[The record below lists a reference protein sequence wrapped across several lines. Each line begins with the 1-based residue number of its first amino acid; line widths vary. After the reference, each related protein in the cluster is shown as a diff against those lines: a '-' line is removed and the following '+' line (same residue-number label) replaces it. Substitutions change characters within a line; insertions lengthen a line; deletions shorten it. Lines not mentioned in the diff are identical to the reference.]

1 MYKKPSR
8 IVNDESPCSSYA
20 KNRKNS
26 KRPTFIEQTQ
36 YYILGGLPILAKKS
50 NNSEKLMIFALGG
63 VGEIGK
69 NMYVVQYD
77 DDIVV
82 VDAGL
87 KFPEEDML
95 GIDLVIP
102 DISYLTEN
110 RDKVR
115 GIIVTHGHEDHI
127 GGLPY
132 VLKHLNVPLYAT
144 KLTLGLIE
152 NKLREAN
159 LLGETK
165 RILINADSELKLGST
180 LTATFFKTNHSI
192 PDSVGVCIDT
202 PEGNVVHTGD
212 FKFDH
217 TPVNDQFA
225 DLQRMA
231 EIGQKGVLALLSDS
245 TNAEKPGF
253 TPSEKSVGIVL
264 EDIFRKARQRVV
276 VATFAS
282 NVHRIQQVVNAADAT
297 GRKIVVVG
305 RSMVNVV
312 SIASEL
318 GYLEIPEGMIIEP
331 EEINRIGA
339 DRVAILCTGSQ
350 GEPMSALS
358 RMARSTHRKV
368 DILPGDTVII
378 AATPVP
384 GNEKYVG
391 RTIDAL
397 FRLGAEVIYSGS
409 NKGVHVSGHGSQEE
423 LKLMLN
429 LMRPK
434 FFIPI
439 HGEYRMLRKHAQL
452 GESVGVDPD
461 NIFLVDIGDVVEI
474 HNGEA
479 RKAGKVPS
487 GNVLIDGL
495 GVGDVGNIVLRD
507 RKLLSQDGIL
517 VVVVTLSKQ
526 DGRIV
531 SGPDIISRGF
541 VYVRESEGL
550 LDEANRVVT
559 STLQRL
565 MSENVNEW
573 ASLKSGVKDSLGRF
587 LFDQTRRRPMI
598 LPIIMEV

>member
-1 MYKKPSR
+1 MSKKNN
-8 IVNDESPCSSYA
+8 ND
-20 KNRKNS
+20 
-26 KRPTFIEQTQ
+26 
-36 YYILGGLPILAKKS
+36 
-50 NNSEKLMIFALGG
+50 KLMIFALGG

-69 NMYVVQYD
+69 NMYVIQYAN
-77 DDIVV
+77 DIVV

-95 GIDLVIP
+95 GIDIVIP

-115 GIIVTHGHEDHI
+115 GIILTHGHEDHI

-132 VLKHLNVPLYAT
+132 VLKHLNVPVYGT
-144 KLTLGLIE
+144 RLTLGLVE
-152 NKLREAN
+152 NKLKEAN

-165 RILINADSELKLGST
+165 RILIDADSEIQLGSV
-180 LTATFFKTNHSI
+180 LKASFFATNHSI
-192 PDSVGVCIDT
+192 PDSVGVCVET
-202 PEGNVVHTGD
+202 PEGAVVHTGD

-217 TPVNDQFA
+217 TPVNGQYA

-231 EIGQKGVLALLSDS
+231 QIGTNGVLALLSDS

-253 TPSEKSVGIVL
+253 TPSEKNVGIVL
-264 EDIFRKARQRVV
+264 EDIFRKASQRVV

-282 NVHRIQQVVNAADAT
+282 NVHRIQQVINAAEVT
-297 GRKIVVVG
+297 GRKVAVIG

-312 SIASEL
+312 GIASEL
-318 GYLEIPEGMIIEP
+318 GYLEIPDGMIIEP
-331 EEINRIGA
+331 EEVGKMAA
-339 DRVAILCTGSQ
+339 DRVVILCTGSQ
-350 GEPMSALS
+350 GEPMSALT

-391 RTIDAL
+391 RTIDEL
-397 FRLGAEVIYSGS
+397 FRLGANVHYSGANS
-409 NKGVHVSGHGSQEE
+409 GVHVSGHGSQEE

-429 LMRPK
+429 LMKPK
-434 FFIPI
+434 FFLPI
-439 HGEYRMLRKHAQL
+439 HGEFRMQRRHAVL
-452 GESVGVDPD
+452 AESVGVEPE
-461 NIFLVDIGDVVEI
+461 NIFITDIGEVIEI
-474 HNGEA
+474 QGGAA
-479 RKAGKVPS
+479 RRAGKVTA

-526 DGRIV
+526 DGKIV

-550 LDEANRVVT
+550 LDEANRIVS
-559 STLQRL
+559 STLQKL

-573 ASLKSGVKDSLGRF
+573 ASLKTNVKDALGRF
-587 LFDQTRRRPMI
+587 LYEQTRRRPMI

>member
-1 MYKKPSR
+1 M
-8 IVNDESPCSSYA
+8 
-20 KNRKNS
+20 
-26 KRPTFIEQTQ
+26 T
-36 YYILGGLPILAKKS
+36 
-50 NNSEKLMIFALGG
+50 IFALGG
-63 VGEIGK
+63 VAEIGK
-69 NMYVVQYD
+69 NMYVIQYAN
-77 DDIVV
+77 DIVV
-82 VDAGL
+82 IDAGL

-95 GIDLVIP
+95 GIDIVIP
-102 DISYLTEN
+102 DITYLTEN

-115 GIIVTHGHEDHI
+115 GIVLTHGHEDHI

-132 VLKHLNVPLYAT
+132 VLKNLNVPVYGT
-144 KLTLGLIE
+144 KLTLGLVE
-152 NKLREAN
+152 NKLKEAG

-165 RILINADSELKLGST
+165 RILINADSEIELGSSMK
-180 LTATFFKTNHSI
+180 ATFFKTNHSI
-192 PDSVGVCIDT
+192 PDSVGVCIET

-217 TPVNDQFA
+217 TPVNGQFA
-225 DLQRMA
+225 DLHRMG
-231 EIGQKGVLALLSDS
+231 EIGARGVLALLSDS

-253 TPSEKSVGIVL
+253 TPSEKNVGLVL
-264 EDIFRKARQRVV
+264 NDIFQKASQRVV

-282 NVHRIQQVVNAADAT
+282 NVHRVQQVIDAAYAT
-297 GRKIVVVG
+297 DRKVTIIG

-312 SIASEL
+312 TIASEL
-318 GYLEIPEGMIIEP
+318 GYLNVPDGILIEP
-331 EEINRIGA
+331 EEVNKMAA
-339 DRVAILCTGSQ
+339 DRVVILCTGSQ
-350 GEPMSALS
+350 GEPMSALT

-384 GNEKYVG
+384 GNEKFVG
-391 RTIDAL
+391 RTIDEL

-409 NKGVHVSGHGSQEE
+409 NSGVHVSGHGSQEE

-429 LMRPK
+429 LMKPK
-434 FFIPI
+434 YFIPI

-461 NIFLVDIGDVVEI
+461 DIFLIDIGDIVEI
-474 HNGEA
+474 EQGSA
-479 RKAGKVPS
+479 RKAGKVPA

-526 DGRIV
+526 DGTIV

-550 LDEANRVVT
+550 LDEANRIVS
-559 STLQRL
+559 STLEKL

-573 ASLKSGVKDSLGRF
+573 ASLKTNVKDALGRF
-587 LFDQTRRRPMI
+587 LYEQTRRRPMI

>member
-1 MYKKPSR
+1 MSKKNN
-8 IVNDESPCSSYA
+8 ND
-20 KNRKNS
+20 
-26 KRPTFIEQTQ
+26 
-36 YYILGGLPILAKKS
+36 
-50 NNSEKLMIFALGG
+50 KLMIFALGG

-69 NMYVVQYD
+69 NMYVVQYGN
-77 DDIVV
+77 DIVV

-95 GIDLVIP
+95 GIDIVIP

-115 GIIVTHGHEDHI
+115 GIVLTHGHEDHI
-127 GGLPY
+127 GGLSY
-132 VLKHLNVPLYAT
+132 VLKNLNVPVYGT
-144 KLTLGLIE
+144 RLTLGLVE
-152 NKLREAN
+152 NKLKEAN

-165 RILINADSELKLGST
+165 RILINEDSEIELGTS
-180 LTATFFKTNHSI
+180 LRVTFFRTNHSI
-192 PDSVGVCIDT
+192 PDSVGVCIET

-217 TPVNDQFA
+217 TPVNGQFA
-225 DLQRMA
+225 NLHRMA
-231 EIGQKGVLALLSDS
+231 EIGQKGVLALMSDS

-253 TPSEKSVGIVL
+253 TPSEKNVGIVL
-264 EDIFRKARQRVV
+264 EDIFRKADQRVV

-282 NVHRIQQVVNAADAT
+282 NVHRIQQVVNAAEST
-297 GRKIVVVG
+297 GRKITVIG

-312 SIASEL
+312 AIASEL
-318 GYLEIPEGMIIEP
+318 GYLHVPDGMLIEP
-331 EEINRIGA
+331 EEMNRMAGN
-339 DRVAILCTGSQ
+339 RVVVLCTGSQ
-350 GEPMSALS
+350 GEPMSALT
-358 RMARSTHRKV
+358 RMARSSHRKV

-391 RTIDAL
+391 RTIDEL
-397 FRLGAEVIYSGS
+397 FRLGANVIYSGS
-409 NKGVHVSGHGSQEE
+409 NSGVHVSGHGSQEE

-429 LMRPK
+429 LMKPK
-434 FFIPI
+434 YFIPI
-439 HGEYRMLRKHAQL
+439 HGEYRMQRRHAL
-452 GESVGVDPD
+452 LAESVGVESS
-461 NIFLVDIGDVVEI
+461 NIFITEIGEIVEI
-474 HNGEA
+474 QGGAA
-479 RKAGKVPS
+479 RRAGKVTA

-526 DGRIV
+526 NGAIV

-550 LDEANRVVT
+550 LDEANRIV
-559 STLQRL
+559 SGTLQRL
-565 MSENVNEW
+565 MSEKVNEW
-573 ASLKSGVKDSLGRF
+573 ASLKTSVKDSLGRF
-587 LFDQTRRRPMI
+587 LYEQTRRRPMI

>member
-1 MYKKPSR
+1 MSKK
-8 IVNDESPCSSYA
+8 
-20 KNRKNS
+20 
-26 KRPTFIEQTQ
+26 
-36 YYILGGLPILAKKS
+36 
-50 NNSEKLMIFALGG
+50 NNQDKLIIFALGG

-69 NMYVVQYD
+69 NMYVVQHGN
-77 DDIVV
+77 DIVV
-82 VDAGL
+82 VDSGL

-95 GIDLVIP
+95 GIDIVIP

-115 GIIVTHGHEDHI
+115 GILITHGHEDHI

-132 VLKHLNVPLYAT
+132 VLKHLNVPVYAT

-152 NKLREAN
+152 GKLKEAG

-165 RILINADSELKLGST
+165 RILIHADSEVQLGT
-180 LTATFFKTNHSI
+180 IKATFFKTNHSI
-192 PDSVGVCIDT
+192 PDSVGVCLDT
-202 PEGNVVHTGD
+202 PEGRVVHTGD

-217 TPVNDQFA
+217 TPVNNQYA

-231 EIGQKGVLALLSDS
+231 EIGQEGVLVLLSDS
-245 TNAEKPGF
+245 TNAERPGF
-253 TPSEKSVGIVL
+253 TPSESMIGANF
-264 EDIFRKARQRVV
+264 EDIFRKAQQRVV

-282 NVHRIQQVVNAADAT
+282 NVHRIQQVINAAMT
-297 GRKIVVVG
+297 TKRKIAVIG

-312 SIASEL
+312 NIASEL

-331 EEINRIGA
+331 DEVNKMAA
-339 DRVAILCTGSQ
+339 DRVVVLSTGSQ
-350 GEPMSALS
+350 GEPMSALT

-378 AATPVP
+378 AATPIP

-391 RTIDAL
+391 RTVDEL
-397 FRLGAEVIYSGS
+397 FRLGANVIYGPGS
-409 NKGVHVSGHGSQEE
+409 VSGVHVSGHGSQEE

-429 LMRPK
+429 LIKPK
-434 FFIPI
+434 YFIPI
-439 HGEYRMLRKHAQL
+439 HGEYRMLRHHALL
-452 GESVGVDPD
+452 GESVGVEKE
-461 NIFLVDIGDVVEI
+461 NIFLLDNGDTVEFQ
-474 HNGEA
+474 GGSA
-479 RKAGKVPS
+479 RKGNKVPA

-526 DGRIV
+526 DGTIL

-550 LDEANRVVT
+550 LEEANRIVT
-559 STLQRL
+559 STLHKL
-565 MSENVNEW
+565 MNDKVNEW
-573 ASLKSGVKDSLGRF
+573 ASLKTNVKDALGRF
-587 LFDQTRRRPMI
+587 LYEQTRRRPMI

>member
-1 MYKKPSR
+1 MSKK
-8 IVNDESPCSSYA
+8 
-20 KNRKNS
+20 
-26 KRPTFIEQTQ
+26 
-36 YYILGGLPILAKKS
+36 
-50 NNSEKLMIFALGG
+50 NNQDKLLIFALGG

-69 NMYVVQYD
+69 NMYCIQYGS
-77 DDIVV
+77 DIIV

-87 KFPEEDML
+87 KFPEEEML
-95 GIDLVIP
+95 GIDVVIP
-102 DISYLTEN
+102 DIGYLLDN

-115 GIIVTHGHEDHI
+115 AILLTHGHEDHI

-132 VLKHLNVPLYAT
+132 VLKQLNVPIYGT
-144 KLTLGLIE
+144 KLTLGLVE
-152 NKLREAN
+152 NKLKEAG
-159 LLGETK
+159 LLGDTK
-165 RILINADSELKLGST
+165 RHLINEETT
-180 LTATFFKTNHSI
+180 LTFGTIKASFFRTNHSI
-192 PDSVGVCIDT
+192 PDSVGVCLET

-231 EIGQKGVLALLSDS
+231 EIGSRGVLALLSDS
-245 TNAEKPGF
+245 TNAERPGF
-253 TPSEKSVGIVL
+253 TPSESNIGKEFESL
-264 EDIFRKARQRVV
+264 FRSAKQRVV

-282 NVHRIQQVVNAADAT
+282 NVHRIQQVINAAAET
-297 GRKIVVVG
+297 RRKMTVIG

-312 SIASEL
+312 GIASEL
-318 GYLEIPEGMIIEP
+318 GYLTIPEGMIIEP
-331 EEINRIGA
+331 EEVNKLPA
-339 DRVAILCTGSQ
+339 DRVVILSTGSQ
-350 GEPMSALS
+350 GEPMSALT

-378 AATPVP
+378 AATPIP

-391 RTIDAL
+391 RTVDEL
-397 FRLGAEVIYSGS
+397 MRLGAHVIYGPGS
-409 NKGVHVSGHGSQEE
+409 ISGVHVSGHGSQEE

-429 LMRPK
+429 LMKPEY
-434 FFIPI
+434 FIPI
-439 HGEYRMLRKHAQL
+439 HGEYRMLRHHGLL
-452 GESVGVDPD
+452 GEQVGIPKE
-461 NIFLVDIGDVVEI
+461 NIFLIDNGDTVEI
-474 HNGEA
+474 QGGTA
-479 RKAGKVPS
+479 RKGGKIPA

-526 DGRIV
+526 DGTIM

-550 LDEANRVVT
+550 LEEANRIVT
-559 STLQRL
+559 NTLHKL
-565 MSENVNEW
+565 MNDNVNEW
-573 ASLKSGVKDSLGRF
+573 ASLKTNVKDALGRF
-587 LFDQTRRRPMI
+587 LYEQTRRRPMI

>member
-1 MYKKPSR
+1 MSKKNN
-8 IVNDESPCSSYA
+8 ND
-20 KNRKNS
+20 
-26 KRPTFIEQTQ
+26 
-36 YYILGGLPILAKKS
+36 
-50 NNSEKLMIFALGG
+50 KLMIFALGG

-69 NMYVVQYD
+69 NMYVVQYGN
-77 DDIVV
+77 DIVV

-95 GIDLVIP
+95 GIDIVIP

-115 GIIVTHGHEDHI
+115 GIVLTHGHEDHI

-132 VLKHLNVPLYAT
+132 VLKHLNVPVYGT
-144 KLTLGLIE
+144 KLTLGLVE
-152 NKLREAN
+152 NKLKEAN

-165 RILINADSELKLGST
+165 RILINEDSVIELGNS
-180 LTATFFKTNHSI
+180 LTVSFFKTNHSI
-192 PDSVGVCIDT
+192 PDSVGVCIET
-202 PEGNVVHTGD
+202 PEGVVVHTGD

-217 TPVNDQFA
+217 TPVNGQFA

-231 EIGQKGVLALLSDS
+231 EIGSKGVLALLSDS

-253 TPSEKSVGIVL
+253 TPSEKNVGIVL
-264 EDIFRKARQRVV
+264 EDIFRKASQRVV

-282 NVHRIQQVVNAADAT
+282 NVHRVQQVINAAEMT
-297 GRKIVVVG
+297 GRKVAVIG

-312 SIASEL
+312 NIASDL
-318 GYLEIPEGMIIEP
+318 GYLDIPDGMIIEP
-331 EEINRIGA
+331 EEVGKMAA
-339 DRVAILCTGSQ
+339 DRVVILCTGSQ
-350 GEPMSALS
+350 GEPMSALT

-391 RTIDAL
+391 RTIDEL
-397 FRLGAEVIYSGS
+397 FRLGADVHYSGANS
-409 NKGVHVSGHGSQEE
+409 GVHVSGHGSQEE

-429 LMRPK
+429 LMKPK
-434 FFIPI
+434 YFIPI
-439 HGEYRMLRKHAQL
+439 HGEFRMQRRHAL
-452 GESVGVDPD
+452 LAEAVGVERE
-461 NIFLVDIGDVVEI
+461 NIFITDIGEVVEI
-474 HNGEA
+474 QGGSA
-479 RKAGKVPS
+479 RKAGKVSS

-526 DGRIV
+526 DGKIV

-550 LDEANRVVT
+550 LDEANRIVT
-559 STLQRL
+559 STLQKL

-573 ASLKSGVKDSLGRF
+573 ASLKTNVKDSLGRF
-587 LFDQTRRRPMI
+587 LYEQTRRRPMI

>member
-1 MYKKPSR
+1 MSKKNN
-8 IVNDESPCSSYA
+8 ND
-20 KNRKNS
+20 
-26 KRPTFIEQTQ
+26 
-36 YYILGGLPILAKKS
+36 
-50 NNSEKLMIFALGG
+50 KLMIFALGG

-69 NMYVVQYD
+69 NMYVIQYAN
-77 DDIVV
+77 DIVV

-95 GIDLVIP
+95 GIDIVIP

-115 GIIVTHGHEDHI
+115 GIILTHGHEDHI

-132 VLKHLNVPLYAT
+132 VLKHLNVPVYGT
-144 KLTLGLIE
+144 KLTLGLVE
-152 NKLREAN
+152 NKLKEAN

-165 RILINADSELKLGST
+165 RILIDADSEIQLGSV
-180 LTATFFKTNHSI
+180 LKATFFATNHSI
-192 PDSVGVCIDT
+192 PDSVGVCVET
-202 PEGNVVHTGD
+202 PEGAVVHTGD

-217 TPVNDQFA
+217 TPVNGQYA

-231 EIGQKGVLALLSDS
+231 QIGTNGVLALLSDS

-253 TPSEKSVGIVL
+253 TPSEKNVGIVL
-264 EDIFRKARQRVV
+264 EDIFRKASQRVV

-282 NVHRIQQVVNAADAT
+282 NVHRIQQVINAAEVT
-297 GRKIVVVG
+297 GRKVAVIG

-312 SIASEL
+312 GIASEL
-318 GYLEIPEGMIIEP
+318 GYLEIPDGMIIEP
-331 EEINRIGA
+331 EEVGKMAA
-339 DRVAILCTGSQ
+339 DRVVILCTGSQ
-350 GEPMSALS
+350 GEPMSALT

-391 RTIDAL
+391 RTIDEL
-397 FRLGAEVIYSGS
+397 FRLGANVHYSGANS
-409 NKGVHVSGHGSQEE
+409 GVHVSGHGSQEE

-429 LMRPK
+429 LMKPK
-434 FFIPI
+434 YFLPI
-439 HGEYRMLRKHAQL
+439 HGEFRMQRRHAVL
-452 GESVGVDPD
+452 AESVGIDPD
-461 NIFLVDIGDVVEI
+461 NIFITDIGEVVEI
-474 HNGEA
+474 QGGAA
-479 RKAGKVPS
+479 RKAGKVTA

-526 DGRIV
+526 DGKIV

-550 LDEANRVVT
+550 LDEANRIVS
-559 STLQRL
+559 STLQKL

-573 ASLKSGVKDSLGRF
+573 ASLKTNVKDALGRF
-587 LFDQTRRRPMI
+587 LYEQTRRRPMI